1 MTAEG
6 KGAMPAQR
14 TAPGRGGRPQ
24 GRRTFAPS
32 KVQLR
37 YFRESSKGNDVRVF
51 CGQKRKAHGKTES
64 QSGGDAMAL
73 SMSVSGGAVNA
84 RHDLDPDYRARL
96 KNVDRSKTK
105 DNLILAGES
114 IEHAYER
121 LFGEATETYNAR
133 QVSKGR
139 PDRQIESYYA
149 HVRDVYRADRAK
161 VGHSKSRS
169 GRPAPAIEYVVQLG
183 NRETWS
189 RELDEAG
196 AKAVY
201 SDAFDRI
208 RARTAGAID
217 WFAAVVHVDETDG
230 TPHMHIIGIPYGHS
244 PNRGLPVQVSMNKAL
259 KTMGLDRL
267 PDLQDAMMGCL
278 EGAAR
283 EHGVER
289 AVMDDHHKHMD
300 VPQFKRAMREL
311 DELDKRRESSRRE
324 ASDLAR
330 LADVTRGL
338 VKDAQAEER
347 AARAREEDARAG
359 LEGLQREGGAAQG
372 RIGEL
377 EKAVAAERDRID
389 LENQVVG
396 FFEGCRD
403 SRGAFERI
411 DRLKREVEESEREAD
426 GGEVKAAN
434 LEGRADR
441 ASEQVAELRGRVEGL
456 EAERSRL
463 VESIERLGQCVADA
477 ARRVTDKI
485 RALFERDESPAK
497 VGQYAGPALS
507 CLPDEQKAEVEA
519 ARAAS
524 AARVA
529 EARRRLAPALEAYRV
544 DVRAYRREFAAV
556 AKSAAGT
563 DYSEFPRPRV
573 PVPDDELSKYETLAV
588 DAYIAAKAACDRLV
602 DKYAVNLPDGGDLN
616 DGSTGTAAASP
627 AQQTR
632 VQDRSIERSVGF
644 RER

>member
-1 MTAEG
+1 
-6 KGAMPAQR
+6 
-14 TAPGRGGRPQ
+14 
-24 GRRTFAPS
+24 
-32 KVQLR
+32 
-37 YFRESSKGNDVRVF
+37 
-51 CGQKRKAHGKTES
+51 
-64 QSGGDAMAL
+64 MAL

-84 RHDLDPDYRARL
+84 RHDLDPEYRARL

-121 LFGEATETYNAR
+121 LFGEATEVYNAR

-149 HVRDVYRADRAK
+149 HVRDAYRADRAK

-169 GRPAPAIEYVVQLG
+169 GRPAPAVEYVVQLG

-189 RELDEAG
+189 RELDEEE

-201 SDAFDRI
+201 SEAFERI

-217 WFAAVVHVDETDG
+217 WFAAAVHVDETDG
-230 TPHMHIIGIPYGHS
+230 TPHMHVLGIPYGES

-278 EGAAR
+278 AAAAHD
-283 EHGVER
+283 HGIER
-289 AVMDDHHKHMD
+289 AVMDDHHRHMD

-311 DELDKRRESSRRE
+311 DEINGRKEASRQE
-324 ASDLAR
+324 VSDLAK

-338 VKDAQAEER
+338 VRDAQAEER
-347 AARAREEDARAG
+347 ATRALEEEARAG

-377 EKAVAAERDRID
+377 EKEIAAERDRID
-389 LENQVVG
+389 LENQAVE
-396 FFEGCRD
+396 FFEKCRD
-403 SRGAFERI
+403 SRDAFERI
-411 DRLKREVEESEREAD
+411 DRLKKEVEEGEREAER
-426 GGEVKAAN
+426 GEVKAAN
-434 LEGRADR
+434 LENRADR
-441 ASEQVAELRGRVEGL
+441 ASEQVAELRERVEGL
-456 EAERSRL
+456 EAERIGF
-463 VESIERLGQCVADA
+463 VESIERLGDRIADA

-485 RALFERDESPAK
+485 KALFARDESPAK
-497 VGQYAGPALS
+497 VRQYAGSALS

-519 ARAAS
+519 AREAS
-524 AARVA
+524 VARVA
-529 EARRRLAPALEAYRV
+529 QARRRLAPALEAYRV
-544 DVRAYRREFAAV
+544 DVRAYRREFAAM

-573 PVPDDELSKYETLAV
+573 PAPDAELAKYETLAV

-616 DGSTGTAAASP
+616 DCSTVSP
-627 AQQTR
+627 AAQAAQPAR
-632 VQDRSIERSVGF
+632 AQDRSIERSVGF
-644 RER
+644 QER

>member
-1 MTAEG
+1 
-6 KGAMPAQR
+6 
-14 TAPGRGGRPQ
+14 
-24 GRRTFAPS
+24 
-32 KVQLR
+32 
-37 YFRESSKGNDVRVF
+37 
-51 CGQKRKAHGKTES
+51 
-64 QSGGDAMAL
+64 MAL

-84 RHDLDPDYRARL
+84 RHDLDPEYRARL
-96 KNVDRSKTK
+96 QNVDRTKTK
-105 DNLILAGES
+105 DNLILASES

-121 LFGEATETYNAR
+121 LFGEATEVYNAR

-149 HVRDVYRADRAK
+149 HVRDAYRADRAK

-169 GRPAPAIEYVVQLG
+169 GRPAPAVEYVVQLG

-189 RELDEAG
+189 RELDEDE

-201 SDAFDRI
+201 SEAFDRI
-208 RARTAGAID
+208 KVRTAGAID
-217 WFAAVVHVDETDG
+217 WFAAAVHVDETDG
-230 TPHMHIIGIPYGHS
+230 TPHMHIIGIPYGES

-278 EGAAR
+278 AAVAR
-283 EHGVER
+283 DHGVER
-289 AVMDDHHKHMD
+289 VVMDDHHRHMD

-311 DELDKRRESSRRE
+311 DELDKMRESSRRE

-377 EKAVAAERDRID
+377 EGAIAAERARIL
-389 LENQVVG
+389 LESQTIG
-396 FFEGCRD
+396 FLEGCRNGD
-403 SRGAFERI
+403 EAFEQAES
-411 DRLKREVEESEREAD
+411 LKREVEEGEREA
-426 GGEVKAAN
+426 ERSELKAAN
-434 LEGRADR
+434 LERRAER
-441 ASEQVAELRGRVEGL
+441 AAEQVAELRDRVEGL
-456 EAERSRL
+456 EAERSGL
-463 VESIERLGQCVADA
+463 VMSIERLGDRIADA

-485 RALFERDESPAK
+485 KALFARDESPAK
-497 VGQYAGPALS
+497 VRQYAGPALS

-519 ARAAS
+519 AREAS

-529 EARRRLAPALEAYRV
+529 DARRRLAPALEAYRT
-544 DVRAYRREFAAV
+544 DVRAYRREFATM

-573 PVPDDELSKYETLAV
+573 PVPDAELAKYETLAV

-602 DKYAVNLPDGGDLN
+602 DKYAVNLPDGGNLN
-616 DGSTGTAAASP
+616 DGSTGAATASP
-627 AQQTR
+627 AQQAHA
-632 VQDRSIERSVGF
+632 QDRSIERSVGF

>member
-1 MTAEG
+1 MTRPRSAPNRGAE
-6 KGAMPAQR
+6 AA
-14 TAPGRGGRPQ
+14 
-24 GRRTFAPS
+24 RRAAELLAPS

-37 YFRESSKGNDVRVF
+37 YFRESSKGTNVRVF

-64 QSGGDAMAL
+64 QSEGNAMAL

-96 KNVDRSKTK
+96 RNVDRSKTK

-139 PDRQIESYYA
+139 PDRQIENYYA
-149 HVRDVYRADRAK
+149 RVRDAYQADRAK

-189 RELDEAG
+189 RELDESE

-201 SDAFDRI
+201 SEAFDRI

-217 WFAAVVHVDETDG
+217 WFAAAVHVDETDG
-230 TPHMHIIGIPYGHS
+230 TPHMHILGIPYGES
-244 PNRGLPVQVSMNKAL
+244 QNRGLPLQVSMNKAL

-267 PDLQDAMMGCL
+267 PDLQNTLMGCL

-283 EHGVER
+283 DHGVER

-338 VKDAQAEER
+338 VKDAQTEER
-347 AARAREEDARAG
+347 AARAG
-359 LEGLQREGGAAQG
+359 LEGLQREGIAAQG

-377 EKAVAAERDRID
+377 EGAIAAERARVL
-389 LENQVVG
+389 LESQTIG
-396 FFEGCRD
+396 FLEGCRNGD
-403 SRGAFERI
+403 EAFEQAES
-411 DRLKREVEESEREAD
+411 LKREVEEGEREA
-426 GGEVKAAN
+426 ERSELKAAN
-434 LEGRADR
+434 LERRAER
-441 ASEQVAELRGRVEGL
+441 AAEQVAELRDRVEGL
-456 EAERSRL
+456 EAEKIGL
-463 VESIERLGQCVADA
+463 VESIERLGDRIADA
-477 ARRVTDKI
+477 ARRVTDKVK
-485 RALFERDESPAK
+485 ALFARDETPSK
-497 VGQYAGPALS
+497 VRQYAGSALS

-519 ARAAS
+519 AREAS

-529 EARRRLAPALEAYRV
+529 DARRRLAPALEAYRV

-573 PVPDDELSKYETLAV
+573 PVPDDELAKYEPLAA
-588 DAYIAAKAACDRLV
+588 DAYIAAKTACDRLV
-602 DKYAVNLPDGGDLN
+602 DRYAVNLPDGGDLN

-627 AQQTR
+627 AQR
-632 VQDRSIERSVGF
+632 AHVQDRSIERSVGV

>member
-1 MTAEG
+1 
-6 KGAMPAQR
+6 
-14 TAPGRGGRPQ
+14 
-24 GRRTFAPS
+24 
-32 KVQLR
+32 
-37 YFRESSKGNDVRVF
+37 
-51 CGQKRKAHGKTES
+51 
-64 QSGGDAMAL
+64 MAL

-84 RHDLDPDYRARL
+84 RHDLDPEYRARL
-96 KNVDRSKTK
+96 QNVDRTKTK
-105 DNLILAGES
+105 DNLILASES

-139 PDRQIESYYA
+139 PDRQIEDYYA
-149 HVRDVYRADRAK
+149 HVRDAYRADRAK

-169 GRPAPAIEYVVQLG
+169 GRPAPAVEYVVQLG

-189 RELDEAG
+189 SELDEAG

-201 SDAFDRI
+201 SEAFDRI
-208 RARTAGAID
+208 KARTAGAID
-217 WFAAVVHVDETDG
+217 WFAAAVHVDETDG
-230 TPHMHIIGIPYGHS
+230 TPHMHIIGIPYGES

-278 EGAAR
+278 EDAAR
-283 EHGVER
+283 DRGVER
-289 AVMDDHHKHMD
+289 AVMDDHHRHMD
-300 VPQFKRAMREL
+300 VPQFKRVMREL
-311 DELDKRRESSRRE
+311 DELDDKKEASRRE

-330 LADVTRGL
+330 LADVTREL
-338 VKDAQAEER
+338 ARDAQAEER
-347 AARAREEDARAG
+347 AARAG

-377 EKAVAAERDRID
+377 ERAVAAERDRID
-389 LENQVVG
+389 LENQVVE
-396 FFEGCRD
+396 FFESCRD
-403 SRGAFERI
+403 SRDAFERI
-411 DRLKREVEESEREAD
+411 DRLKKEVEEGEREA
-426 GGEVKAAN
+426 ERSELKAAN
-434 LEGRADR
+434 LESRADR
-441 ASEQVAELRGRVEGL
+441 ATEQVHELRDRVEGL
-456 EAERSRL
+456 EEERGGL
-463 VESIERLGQCVADA
+463 VESIERLGDRIADA

-485 RALFERDESPAK
+485 KALFARDESPAK
-497 VGQYAGPALS
+497 VRQYAGPALS

-519 ARAAS
+519 AREAS

-573 PVPDDELSKYETLAV
+573 PVPDDGLAKYEPLAV
-588 DAYIAAKAACDRLV
+588 DSYIAAKTACDRLV

-616 DGSTGTAAASP
+616 DGSTASP
-627 AQQTR
+627 ATQTAQPAR
-632 VQDRSIERSVGF
+632 TQDRSIERFGGT

>member
-1 MTAEG
+1 
-6 KGAMPAQR
+6 
-14 TAPGRGGRPQ
+14 
-24 GRRTFAPS
+24 
-32 KVQLR
+32 
-37 YFRESSKGNDVRVF
+37 
-51 CGQKRKAHGKTES
+51 
-64 QSGGDAMAL
+64 MAL

-84 RHDLDPDYRARL
+84 RHDLDPEYRARL

-105 DNLILAGES
+105 DNLILANES
-114 IEHAYER
+114 IECAYER

-149 HVRDVYRADRAK
+149 HVRDAYRADRAK

-169 GRPAPAIEYVVQLG
+169 GRPAPAVEYVVQLG

-201 SDAFDRI
+201 SEAFELI
-208 RARTAGAID
+208 KARTAGAID
-217 WFAAVVHVDETDG
+217 WFAAAVHVDETDG
-230 TPHMHIIGIPYGHS
+230 TPHMHIIGIPYGQS
-244 PNRGLPVQVSMNKAL
+244 PKRGLPVQVSMNKAL

-278 EGAAR
+278 EDAAR
-283 EHGVER
+283 DHGVER
-289 AVMDDHHKHMD
+289 AVMDDHHRHMD
-300 VPQFKRAMREL
+300 VPQFKRAMHEL
-311 DELDKRRESSRRE
+311 DEINGRKEASRQE
-324 ASDLAR
+324 VSDLAK

-338 VKDAQAEER
+338 VRDAQAEER
-347 AARAREEDARAG
+347 ATRALEEEARAG

-377 EKAVAAERDRID
+377 EKEIAAERDRID
-389 LENQVVG
+389 LENQAVE
-396 FFEGCRD
+396 FFEKCRD
-403 SRGAFERI
+403 SRDAFERI
-411 DRLKREVEESEREAD
+411 DRLKKEVEEGEREAER
-426 GGEVKAAN
+426 GEVKATN
-434 LEGRADR
+434 LESRADKV
-441 ASEQVAELRGRVEGL
+441 AEQLAELRERVEGL
-456 EAERSRL
+456 EAERGGL
-463 VESIERLGQCVADA
+463 VISIERLEKRIADA

-485 RALFERDESPAK
+485 KALFARDETPAK
-497 VGQYAGPALS
+497 VKQYAGSALS
-507 CLPDEQKAEVEA
+507 YLPVERQAEVEA
-519 ARAAS
+519 AREAS

-529 EARRRLAPALEAYRV
+529 EARRRLAPALEVYRA
-544 DVRAYRREFAAV
+544 DVLACRREFAAV

-573 PVPDDELSKYETLAV
+573 PIPDDELAKYEPLAV

-616 DGSTGTAAASP
+616 DGSTASP
-627 AQQTR
+627 ATQTAQPAR
-632 VQDRSIERSVGF
+632 TQDRSIERFGGV

>member
-1 MTAEG
+1 
-6 KGAMPAQR
+6 
-14 TAPGRGGRPQ
+14 
-24 GRRTFAPS
+24 
-32 KVQLR
+32 
-37 YFRESSKGNDVRVF
+37 
-51 CGQKRKAHGKTES
+51 
-64 QSGGDAMAL
+64 MAL

-105 DNLILAGES
+105 DNLILANES
-114 IEHAYER
+114 IERAYER
-121 LFGEATETYNAR
+121 LFGEATATYNAR

-139 PDRQIESYYA
+139 PDRQIEDYYA
-149 HVRDVYRADRAK
+149 HVRDAYRADRAK

-169 GRPAPAIEYVVQLG
+169 GRPAPAVEYVVQLG

-201 SDAFDRI
+201 SEAFELI
-208 RARTAGAID
+208 KAKTAGAID
-217 WFAAVVHVDETDG
+217 WFAAAVHVDETDG
-230 TPHMHIIGIPYGHS
+230 TPHMHILGIPYGES

-278 EGAAR
+278 EDAAR

-289 AVMDDHHKHMD
+289 AVMDDHHRHMD

-311 DELDKRRESSRRE
+311 DEINGRKE
-324 ASDLAR
+324 ASRQEVADLAR
-330 LADVTRGL
+330 LTQVARQLAD
-338 VKDAQAEER
+338 DAQAEER
-347 AARAREEDARAG
+347 AARAG
-359 LEGLQREGGAAQG
+359 LEGLQRAGGAAQD

-377 EKAVAAERDRID
+377 EGAIAAERTRVL
-389 LENQVVG
+389 LESQTIR
-396 FFEGCRD
+396 FLEGCRNGD
-403 SRGAFERI
+403 EALEQAES
-411 DRLKREVEESEREAD
+411 LKREVEEIEREAD
-426 GGEVKAAN
+426 GGEAKAAN
-434 LEGRADR
+434 LENRADR

-456 EAERSRL
+456 EAKRGGL
-463 VESIERLGQCVADA
+463 VESIERLGDRIADA

-485 RALFERDESPAK
+485 KALFARDESPAK
-497 VGQYAGPALS
+497 VRQYAGSALS
-507 CLPDEQKAEVEA
+507 CLPVEQQTEVEA
-519 ARAAS
+519 AQAAS

-529 EARRRLAPALEAYRV
+529 EARRRLAPALEVYRL

-573 PVPDDELSKYETLAV
+573 PVPDDELAKYEPLAV
-588 DAYIAAKAACDRLV
+588 DSYIAAKTACDRLV
-602 DKYAVNLPDGGDLN
+602 DRYAVNLPDGGDLN
-616 DGSTGTAAASP
+616 DGSTASP
-627 AQQTR
+627 ATQTAQPAR
-632 VQDRSIERSVGF
+632 TQDRSIERFGGT

>member
-1 MTAEG
+1 
-6 KGAMPAQR
+6 
-14 TAPGRGGRPQ
+14 
-24 GRRTFAPS
+24 
-32 KVQLR
+32 
-37 YFRESSKGNDVRVF
+37 
-51 CGQKRKAHGKTES
+51 
-64 QSGGDAMAL
+64 MAL

-84 RHDLDPDYRARL
+84 RHDLDPEYRARL

-105 DNLILAGES
+105 DNLILASES

-121 LFGEATETYNAR
+121 LFGEATATYNAR

-149 HVRDVYRADRAK
+149 HVRDAYRADRAK

-189 RELDEAG
+189 RELDESE

-201 SDAFDRI
+201 SEAFDRI
-208 RARTAGAID
+208 KARTAGAID
-217 WFAAVVHVDETDG
+217 WFAAAVHVDETDG
-230 TPHMHIIGIPYGHS
+230 TPHMHIIGIPYGQS

-259 KTMGLDRL
+259 KAMGLDRL
-267 PDLQDAMMGCL
+267 PDLQNALMGCL

-283 EHGVER
+283 DHGVER

-311 DELDKRRESSRRE
+311 DELDKMRESSRRE

-347 AARAREEDARAG
+347 AARAG
-359 LEGLQREGGAAQG
+359 LEGLQREGIAAQG

-377 EKAVAAERDRID
+377 EGAIAAERTRIL
-389 LENQVVG
+389 LEGQTIR
-396 FFEGCRD
+396 FLEGCRNGD
-403 SRGAFERI
+403 EALEQAESLR
-411 DRLKREVEESEREAD
+411 REVEESEREAD
-426 GGEVKAAN
+426 GGEVKASN
-434 LEGRADR
+434 LESRADR
-441 ASEQVAELRGRVEGL
+441 ASEQVAELRDRVEGL
-456 EAERSRL
+456 EAERSGL
-463 VESIERLGQCVADA
+463 VMSIERLGDRIADA

-485 RALFERDESPAK
+485 KALFARDETPSK
-497 VGQYAGPALS
+497 VRQYAGSALS

-519 ARAAS
+519 AREAS

-529 EARRRLAPALEAYRV
+529 DARRRLAPALEAYRV
-544 DVRAYRREFAAV
+544 DVRAYRREFAGV

-563 DYSEFPRPRV
+563 DYGEFPRPRV
-573 PVPDDELSKYETLAV
+573 PVPDDELAKYEPLAV
-588 DAYIAAKAACDRLV
+588 DAYIAAKTACDRLV

-627 AQQTR
+627 AQQAH
-632 VQDRSIERSVGF
+632 VQDRSIERSVGV

>member
-1 MTAEG
+1 
-6 KGAMPAQR
+6 
-14 TAPGRGGRPQ
+14 
-24 GRRTFAPS
+24 
-32 KVQLR
+32 
-37 YFRESSKGNDVRVF
+37 
-51 CGQKRKAHGKTES
+51 
-64 QSGGDAMAL
+64 MAL

-84 RHDLDPDYRARL
+84 RHDLDPEYRARL
-96 KNVDRSKTK
+96 KNVDRTKTK
-105 DNLILAGES
+105 DNLILASES

-139 PDRQIESYYA
+139 PDRQIEDYYA
-149 HVRDVYRADRAK
+149 HVRDAYRADRAK

-169 GRPAPAIEYVVQLG
+169 GRPAPAVEYVVQLG

-189 RELDEAG
+189 SELDEAG

-201 SDAFDRI
+201 SEAFDRI
-208 RARTAGAID
+208 KARTAGAID
-217 WFAAVVHVDETDG
+217 WFAAAVHVDETDG
-230 TPHMHIIGIPYGHS
+230 TPHMHIIGIPYGES

-278 EGAAR
+278 EDAAR
-283 EHGVER
+283 DRGVER
-289 AVMDDHHKHMD
+289 AVMDDHHRHMD
-300 VPQFKRAMREL
+300 VPQFKRVMREL
-311 DELDKRRESSRRE
+311 DELDDKKEASRRE

-330 LADVTRGL
+330 LADVTREL
-338 VKDAQAEER
+338 ARDAQAEER
-347 AARAREEDARAG
+347 AARAG
-359 LEGLQREGGAAQG
+359 LEGLQREGGAAQS

-377 EKAVAAERDRID
+377 ERAVAAERDRID
-389 LENQVVG
+389 LENQVVE

-403 SRGAFERI
+403 SRDAFERI
-411 DRLKREVEESEREAD
+411 DRLKKEVEESEREAD
-426 GGEVKAAN
+426 RGEVKAAN
-434 LEGRADR
+434 LERRADR
-441 ASEQVAELRGRVEGL
+441 ATEQVHELRDRVEGL
-456 EAERSRL
+456 EEERGGL
-463 VESIERLGQCVADA
+463 VESIERLGDRIADA

-485 RALFERDESPAK
+485 KALFARDENPAK
-497 VGQYAGPALS
+497 VRQYAGPALS
-507 CLPDEQKAEVEA
+507 CLPVERQAEVEA

-544 DVRAYRREFAAV
+544 DVQAYRREFAAV

-563 DYSEFPRPRV
+563 DYIEFPRPRV
-573 PVPDDELSKYETLAV
+573 PVPDDELAKYEPQAV
-588 DAYIAAKAACDRLV
+588 DAYIAVKAACDRLV

-616 DGSTGTAAASP
+616 DGSTGAAAASP
-627 AQQTR
+627 AQQAH

>member
-1 MTAEG
+1 
-6 KGAMPAQR
+6 
-14 TAPGRGGRPQ
+14 
-24 GRRTFAPS
+24 
-32 KVQLR
+32 
-37 YFRESSKGNDVRVF
+37 
-51 CGQKRKAHGKTES
+51 
-64 QSGGDAMAL
+64 MAL

-84 RHDLDPDYRARL
+84 RHDLDPEYRARL
-96 KNVDRSKTK
+96 QNVDRTKTK
-105 DNLILAGES
+105 DNLILASES

-139 PDRQIESYYA
+139 PYRQIEDYYA
-149 HVRDVYRADRAK
+149 HVRDAYRADRAK

-169 GRPAPAIEYVVQLG
+169 GRPAPAVEYVVQLG

-189 RELDEAG
+189 SELDEAG

-201 SDAFDRI
+201 SEAFDRI
-208 RARTAGAID
+208 KARTAGAID
-217 WFAAVVHVDETDG
+217 WFAAAVHVDETDG
-230 TPHMHIIGIPYGHS
+230 TPHMHIIGIPYGES

-259 KTMGLDRL
+259 KPMGLDRL
-267 PDLQDAMMGCL
+267 PDLQDTMMGCL
-278 EGAAR
+278 EDAAR
-283 EHGVER
+283 DRGVER
-289 AVMDDHHKHMD
+289 AVMDDRHRHMD
-300 VPQFKRAMREL
+300 VPQFKRVMREL
-311 DELDKRRESSRRE
+311 DELDDKKEASRRE

-330 LADVTRGL
+330 LADVTREL
-338 VKDAQAEER
+338 ARDAQAEER
-347 AARAREEDARAG
+347 AARAG

-377 EKAVAAERDRID
+377 ERAVAAERDRID
-389 LENQVVG
+389 LENQVVE

-403 SRGAFERI
+403 SRDAFERI
-411 DRLKREVEESEREAD
+411 DRLKKEVEEGEREA
-426 GGEVKAAN
+426 GRSELKASN
-434 LEGRADR
+434 LERRAER
-441 ASEQVAELRGRVEGL
+441 ASEQVTELRGRVEGL
-456 EAERSRL
+456 EAKRGGL
-463 VESIERLGQCVADA
+463 VESIERLGDRIADA

-485 RALFERDESPAK
+485 KALFARDESPAK

-529 EARRRLAPALEAYRV
+529 EARRRLAPALEVYRV

-573 PVPDDELSKYETLAV
+573 PVPDAELAKYETLAV

-616 DGSTGTAAASP
+616 DGSTGAATASP
-627 AQQTR
+627 AQQAH

>member
-1 MTAEG
+1 
-6 KGAMPAQR
+6 
-14 TAPGRGGRPQ
+14 
-24 GRRTFAPS
+24 
-32 KVQLR
+32 
-37 YFRESSKGNDVRVF
+37 
-51 CGQKRKAHGKTES
+51 
-64 QSGGDAMAL
+64 MAL

-84 RHDLDPDYRARL
+84 RHDLDPEYRARL
-96 KNVDRSKTK
+96 QNVDRTKTK
-105 DNLILAGES
+105 DNLILASES

-139 PDRQIESYYA
+139 PDRQIEDYYA
-149 HVRDVYRADRAK
+149 HVRDAYRADRAK

-169 GRPAPAIEYVVQLG
+169 GRPAPAVEYVVQLG

-189 RELDEAG
+189 SELDEAG

-201 SDAFDRI
+201 SEAFDRI
-208 RARTAGAID
+208 KARTAGAID
-217 WFAAVVHVDETDG
+217 WFAAAVHVDETDG
-230 TPHMHIIGIPYGHS
+230 TPHMHIIGIPYGES

-278 EGAAR
+278 EDAAR
-283 EHGVER
+283 DRGVER
-289 AVMDDHHKHMD
+289 AVMDDHHRHMD
-300 VPQFKRAMREL
+300 VPQFKRVMREL
-311 DELDKRRESSRRE
+311 DELDDKKEASRRE

-330 LADVTRGL
+330 LADVTREL
-338 VKDAQAEER
+338 ARDAQAEER
-347 AARAREEDARAG
+347 AARAG

-377 EKAVAAERDRID
+377 ERAVAAERDRID
-389 LENQVVG
+389 LENQTVE
-396 FFEGCRD
+396 FFKGCRD
-403 SRGAFERI
+403 SRDAFERI
-411 DRLKREVEESEREAD
+411 ERLKKEVEEGEREA
-426 GGEVKAAN
+426 ERSELKASN
-434 LEGRADR
+434 LERRAER
-441 ASEQVAELRGRVEGL
+441 ASEQVTELRGRVEGL
-456 EAERSRL
+456 EAKRGGL
-463 VESIERLGQCVADA
+463 VESIERLGDRIADA

-485 RALFERDESPAK
+485 KALFARDESPAK

-524 AARVA
+524 AARVV
-529 EARRRLAPALEAYRV
+529 EARRRLAPALEVYRV

-573 PVPDDELSKYETLAV
+573 PVPDAELAKYETLAV

-616 DGSTGTAAASP
+616 DGSTGAATASP
-627 AQQTR
+627 AQQAH

>member
-1 MTAEG
+1 
-6 KGAMPAQR
+6 
-14 TAPGRGGRPQ
+14 
-24 GRRTFAPS
+24 
-32 KVQLR
+32 
-37 YFRESSKGNDVRVF
+37 
-51 CGQKRKAHGKTES
+51 
-64 QSGGDAMAL
+64 MAL

-139 PDRQIESYYA
+139 PDRQIEDYYA
-149 HVRDVYRADRAK
+149 HVRDAYRADRAK

-189 RELDEAG
+189 HELDEAG

-201 SDAFDRI
+201 SEAFDRI
-208 RARTAGAID
+208 QARTAGAID
-217 WFAAVVHVDETDG
+217 WFAAAVHVDETDG
-230 TPHMHIIGIPYGHS
+230 TPHMHILGIPYGES

-283 EHGVER
+283 EHGIER
-289 AVMDDHHKHMD
+289 AVMDDHHRHMD

-389 LENQVVG
+389 LENSVVE

-403 SRGAFERI
+403 SRDAFERI
-411 DRLKREVEESEREAD
+411 DRLKKEVEEGEREAER
-426 GGEVKAAN
+426 GEVKAAN

-456 EAERSRL
+456 EAERGGL
-463 VESIERLGQCVADA
+463 IESIERLGERIADA
-477 ARRVTDKI
+477 AGRVTDKI
-485 RALFERDESPAK
+485 KALFARDEAPAK
-497 VGQYAGPALS
+497 VRQYAGSALS
-507 CLPDEQKAEVEA
+507 CLPAGQRAEVEA
-519 ARAAS
+519 ARTAS

-529 EARRRLAPALEAYRV
+529 EARRRLAPALEAYMV
-544 DVRAYRREFAAV
+544 DVRTYRREFAAV

-573 PVPDDELSKYETLAV
+573 PVPDDELAKYETLAV
-588 DAYIAAKAACDRLV
+588 DVYIAAKAACDRLV
-602 DKYAVNLPDGGDLN
+602 DKYAVNLPDGGELN
-616 DGSTGTAAASP
+616 DGSTVQAAPS
-627 AQQTR
+627 AQQAR
-632 VQDRSIERSVGF
+632 AQDRSIDRSIGSQER
-644 RER
+644 

>member
-1 MTAEG
+1 
-6 KGAMPAQR
+6 
-14 TAPGRGGRPQ
+14 
-24 GRRTFAPS
+24 
-32 KVQLR
+32 
-37 YFRESSKGNDVRVF
+37 
-51 CGQKRKAHGKTES
+51 
-64 QSGGDAMAL
+64 MAL

-84 RHDLDPDYRARL
+84 RHDLDPEYRAHL

-105 DNLILAGES
+105 DNLILANES

-121 LFGEATETYNAR
+121 LFGEATEVYNAR

-139 PDRQIESYYA
+139 PDRQIEDYYA
-149 HVRDVYRADRAK
+149 HVRDAYRADRAK

-169 GRPAPAIEYVVQLG
+169 GRPAPAVEYVVQLG

-201 SDAFDRI
+201 SEAFERI
-208 RARTAGAID
+208 KARTAGAID
-217 WFAAVVHVDETDG
+217 WFAASVHVDETDG
-230 TPHMHIIGIPYGHS
+230 TPHMHILGIPYGES
-244 PNRGLPVQVSMNKAL
+244 RNRGLPVQVSMNKAL

-267 PDLQDAMMGCL
+267 PDLQDALMGCL

-283 EHGVER
+283 DHGVER
-289 AVMDDHHKHMD
+289 AVMDDHHRHMD

-311 DELDKRRESSRRE
+311 DEINGRKEASRQE
-324 ASDLAR
+324 VSDLAK

-338 VKDAQAEER
+338 ARDAQAEER
-347 AARAREEDARAG
+347 AARAG
-359 LEGLQREGGAAQG
+359 LECLQREGGAAQG

-377 EKAVAAERDRID
+377 EREIAAERDRID
-389 LENQVVG
+389 LENQVVE

-403 SRGAFERI
+403 SRDAFERI
-411 DRLKREVEESEREAD
+411 DLLKREVEESEREAD

-434 LEGRADR
+434 LESRADR
-441 ASEQVAELRGRVEGL
+441 ASEQVAELRDRAEGL
-456 EAERSRL
+456 EAERSGL
-463 VESIERLGQCVADA
+463 VESIERLGERIADA

-485 RALFERDESPAK
+485 KALFARDETTAK
-497 VGQYAGPALS
+497 VKQYAGSALS
-507 CLPDEQKAEVEA
+507 YLPVERQAEVEA

-544 DVRAYRREFAAV
+544 DVRACRREFAAV

-573 PVPDDELSKYETLAV
+573 PVPDDELAKYEPLAV
-588 DAYIAAKAACDRLV
+588 DAYIAVKAACDRLV
-602 DKYAVNLPDGGDLN
+602 DKYAVNLPDAGDLN
-616 DGSTGTAAASP
+616 DGSTVSP
-627 AQQTR
+627 ATQAAQPART
-632 VQDRSIERSVGF
+632 QDRSIERFGGV

>member
-1 MTAEG
+1 
-6 KGAMPAQR
+6 
-14 TAPGRGGRPQ
+14 
-24 GRRTFAPS
+24 
-32 KVQLR
+32 
-37 YFRESSKGNDVRVF
+37 
-51 CGQKRKAHGKTES
+51 
-64 QSGGDAMAL
+64 MAL

-84 RHDLDPDYRARL
+84 RHDLDPVYRARL

-121 LFGEATETYNAR
+121 LFGEATETYNAS

-139 PDRQIESYYA
+139 PDRQIEDYYA
-149 HVRDVYRADRAK
+149 HVRDAYRADRAK

-217 WFAAVVHVDETDG
+217 WFAAAVHVDETDG
-230 TPHMHIIGIPYGHS
+230 TPHMHILGIPYGES

-267 PDLQDAMMGCL
+267 PDLQDALMGCL

-283 EHGVER
+283 DHGIER

-347 AARAREEDARAG
+347 AARAG

-377 EKAVAAERDRID
+377 ERAVAAERDRID
-389 LENQVVG
+389 LENQVVE

-403 SRGAFERI
+403 SRDAFERI
-411 DRLKREVEESEREAD
+411 DRLKKEVEESEREAD
-426 GGEVKAAN
+426 RGEVKAAN
-434 LEGRADR
+434 LERRADR
-441 ASEQVAELRGRVEGL
+441 ATEQVHELRDRVEGL
-456 EAERSRL
+456 EEERGGL
-463 VESIERLGQCVADA
+463 VESIERLGHRIADA
-477 ARRVTDKI
+477 AGRVTDKI
-485 RALFERDESPAK
+485 KALFERDENPAK
-497 VGQYAGPALS
+497 VRQYAGSALS
-507 CLPDEQKAEVEA
+507 CLPVEQQAEVEA
-519 ARAAS
+519 AREAS

-563 DYSEFPRPRV
+563 DYGEFPRPMV
-573 PVPDDELSKYETLAV
+573 PVPDDELAKYEPLAA
-588 DAYIAAKAACDRLV
+588 DAYIAAKTACDRLV

-616 DGSTGTAAASP
+616 DGSTGTATASP
-627 AQQTR
+627 TQQAR
-632 VQDRSIERSVGF
+632 AQDRSIERSVGV
-644 RER
+644 RDR

>member
-1 MTAEG
+1 
-6 KGAMPAQR
+6 
-14 TAPGRGGRPQ
+14 
-24 GRRTFAPS
+24 
-32 KVQLR
+32 
-37 YFRESSKGNDVRVF
+37 
-51 CGQKRKAHGKTES
+51 
-64 QSGGDAMAL
+64 MAL

-84 RHDLDPDYRARL
+84 RHDLDPEYRARL
-96 KNVDRSKTK
+96 QNVDRTKTK
-105 DNLILAGES
+105 DNLILASES

-139 PDRQIESYYA
+139 PDRQIEDYYA
-149 HVRDVYRADRAK
+149 HVRDAYRADRAK

-169 GRPAPAIEYVVQLG
+169 GRPAPAVEYVVQLG

-189 RELDEAG
+189 SELDEAG

-201 SDAFDRI
+201 SEAFDRI
-208 RARTAGAID
+208 KARTAGAID
-217 WFAAVVHVDETDG
+217 WFAAAVHVDETDG
-230 TPHMHIIGIPYGHS
+230 TPHMHIIGIPYGES

-267 PDLQDAMMGCL
+267 PDLQDTMMGCL
-278 EGAAR
+278 EDAAR
-283 EHGVER
+283 DRGVER
-289 AVMDDHHKHMD
+289 AVMDDHHRHMD
-300 VPQFKRAMREL
+300 VPQFKRVMREL
-311 DELDKRRESSRRE
+311 DELDDKKEASRRE

-330 LADVTRGL
+330 LADVTREL
-338 VKDAQAEER
+338 ARDAQAEER
-347 AARAREEDARAG
+347 AARAG

-377 EKAVAAERDRID
+377 ERAVAAERDRID
-389 LENQVVG
+389 LENQVVE

-403 SRGAFERI
+403 SRDALERI
-411 DRLKREVEESEREAD
+411 DRLKKEVEEGEREA
-426 GGEVKAAN
+426 ERSELKASN
-434 LEGRADR
+434 LERRAER
-441 ASEQVAELRGRVEGL
+441 ASEQVTELRGRVEGL
-456 EAERSRL
+456 EAKRGGL
-463 VESIERLGQCVADA
+463 VESIERLGDRIADA

-485 RALFERDESPAK
+485 KALFARDESPAK

-529 EARRRLAPALEAYRV
+529 EARRRLAPALEVYRV

-573 PVPDDELSKYETLAV
+573 PVPDAELAKYETLAV

-616 DGSTGTAAASP
+616 DGSTGAATASP
-627 AQQTR
+627 AQQAH

>member
-1 MTAEG
+1 
-6 KGAMPAQR
+6 
-14 TAPGRGGRPQ
+14 
-24 GRRTFAPS
+24 
-32 KVQLR
+32 
-37 YFRESSKGNDVRVF
+37 
-51 CGQKRKAHGKTES
+51 
-64 QSGGDAMAL
+64 MAL

-114 IEHAYER
+114 IDHAYER

-149 HVRDVYRADRAK
+149 HVRDAYRADRAK

-208 RARTAGAID
+208 KARTAGAID
-217 WFAAVVHVDETDG
+217 WFAAAVHVDETDG
-230 TPHMHIIGIPYGHS
+230 TPHMHIIGIPYGES

-278 EGAAR
+278 EDAAR
-283 EHGVER
+283 DRGVER
-289 AVMDDHHKHMD
+289 AVMDDHHRHMD
-300 VPQFKRAMREL
+300 VPQFKRVMREL
-311 DELDKRRESSRRE
+311 DELDDKKEASRRE

-330 LADVTRGL
+330 LADVTREL
-338 VKDAQAEER
+338 ARDAQAEER
-347 AARAREEDARAG
+347 AARAG
-359 LEGLQREGGAAQG
+359 LEGLQRAGGAAHD

-377 EKAVAAERDRID
+377 EGAIAAERARIL
-389 LENQVVG
+389 LEGQTIR
-396 FFEGCRD
+396 FLEGCRNGD
-403 SRGAFERI
+403 EALEQAESIR
-411 DRLKREVEESEREAD
+411 REVEESEREAD

-434 LEGRADR
+434 LESRADR
-441 ASEQVAELRGRVEGL
+441 ASEQVYELRDRVEGL
-456 EAERSRL
+456 EAKRSGL
-463 VESIERLGQCVADA
+463 VRSIERLGDRIADA

-485 RALFERDESPAK
+485 KALFARDESPAK
-497 VGQYAGPALS
+497 VRQYAGSALS

-519 ARAAS
+519 AREAS

-529 EARRRLAPALEAYRV
+529 DAQRRLAPALEAYRV

-573 PVPDDELSKYETLAV
+573 PVPDAELAKYETLAV

-616 DGSTGTAAASP
+616 DGSTGAATASP
-627 AQQTR
+627 AQQAH

>member
-1 MTAEG
+1 
-6 KGAMPAQR
+6 
-14 TAPGRGGRPQ
+14 
-24 GRRTFAPS
+24 
-32 KVQLR
+32 
-37 YFRESSKGNDVRVF
+37 
-51 CGQKRKAHGKTES
+51 
-64 QSGGDAMAL
+64 MAL

-84 RHDLDPDYRARL
+84 RHDLDPEYRARL
-96 KNVDRSKTK
+96 KNVEHSKTK
-105 DNLILAGES
+105 DNLILASES
-114 IEHAYER
+114 VEHAYER
-121 LFGEATETYNAR
+121 LFGEATEVYNAR

-149 HVRDVYRADRAK
+149 HVRDAYRADRAK

-189 RELDEAG
+189 HELDEAG

-201 SDAFDRI
+201 SEAFDRI
-208 RARTAGAID
+208 KARTAGAID
-217 WFAAVVHVDETDG
+217 WFAAAVHVDETDG
-230 TPHMHIIGIPYGHS
+230 TPHMHILGIPYGES
-244 PNRGLPVQVSMNKAL
+244 SNRGLPVQVSMNKAL

-278 EGAAR
+278 EDAAR
-283 EHGVER
+283 DHGVER

-311 DELDKRRESSRRE
+311 DEINGRKE
-324 ASDLAR
+324 ASRQEVADLAR
-330 LADVTRGL
+330 LTQVARQLAD
-338 VKDAQAEER
+338 DAQAEER

-359 LEGLQREGGAAQG
+359 LEGLQRAGGAAQD
-372 RIGEL
+372 RIEEL
-377 EKAVAAERDRID
+377 ERAVAAERDRID
-389 LENQVVG
+389 LENQTIE
-396 FFEGCRD
+396 FFKGCRD
-403 SRGAFERI
+403 SRDAFERI
-411 DRLKREVEESEREAD
+411 ERLKKEVEEGEREA
-426 GGEVKAAN
+426 ERSELKASN
-434 LEGRADR
+434 LERRAER
-441 ASEQVAELRGRVEGL
+441 ASEQVTELRGRVEGL
-456 EAERSRL
+456 EAKRGGL
-463 VESIERLGQCVADA
+463 VESIERLGDRIADA

-485 RALFERDESPAK
+485 KALFARDESPAK

-524 AARVA
+524 AARVV
-529 EARRRLAPALEAYRV
+529 EARRRLAPALEVYRV

-573 PVPDDELSKYETLAV
+573 PVPDAELAKYETLAV

-616 DGSTGTAAASP
+616 DGSTGAATASP
-627 AQQTR
+627 AQQAH

>member
-1 MTAEG
+1 
-6 KGAMPAQR
+6 
-14 TAPGRGGRPQ
+14 
-24 GRRTFAPS
+24 
-32 KVQLR
+32 
-37 YFRESSKGNDVRVF
+37 
-51 CGQKRKAHGKTES
+51 
-64 QSGGDAMAL
+64 MAL

-96 KNVDRSKTK
+96 KNVYRSKTK

-121 LFGEATETYNAR
+121 LFGEATEVYNAR

-149 HVRDVYRADRAK
+149 HVRDAYRADRAK

-208 RARTAGAID
+208 KERTAGAID
-217 WFAAVVHVDETDG
+217 WFAAAVHVDETDG
-230 TPHMHIIGIPYGHS
+230 TPHMHILGIPYGES
-244 PNRGLPVQVSMNKAL
+244 QNRGLPVQVSMNKAL

-267 PDLQDAMMGCL
+267 PDLQDALMGCL
-278 EGAAR
+278 EDAAR

-289 AVMDDHHKHMD
+289 AVMDDHHRHMD
-300 VPQFKRAMREL
+300 VPQFKRVMREL
-311 DELDKRRESSRRE
+311 DELDDKKEASRRE

-338 VKDAQAEER
+338 ARDAQAEER
-347 AARAREEDARAG
+347 AARAG

-377 EKAVAAERDRID
+377 EKAVAAERNRID

-403 SRGAFERI
+403 SRDAFERI

-456 EAERSRL
+456 ETKRGEL
-463 VESIERLGQCVADA
+463 VESIERLGDRIADA

-485 RALFERDESPAK
+485 RALFERDEAPAK
-497 VGQYAGPALS
+497 VRQYAGSALS

-519 ARAAS
+519 AKEAS

-529 EARRRLAPALEAYRV
+529 EARRRLAPALEVYRL

-573 PVPDDELSKYETLAV
+573 PVPDDELAKYEPLAV
-588 DAYIAAKAACDRLV
+588 DSYIAAKAACDRLV
-602 DKYAVNLPDGGDLN
+602 DKYAVNLPDGGELN
-616 DGSTGTAAASP
+616 DGSTVPPATQTAQP
-627 AQQTR
+627 AR
-632 VQDRSIERSVGF
+632 AQDRSIDRSIGSQER
-644 RER
+644 

>member
-1 MTAEG
+1 
-6 KGAMPAQR
+6 
-14 TAPGRGGRPQ
+14 
-24 GRRTFAPS
+24 
-32 KVQLR
+32 
-37 YFRESSKGNDVRVF
+37 
-51 CGQKRKAHGKTES
+51 
-64 QSGGDAMAL
+64 MAL

-84 RHDLDPDYRARL
+84 RHDLDPEYRARL

-105 DNLILAGES
+105 DNLILANES

-149 HVRDVYRADRAK
+149 HVRDAYRADRAK

-169 GRPAPAIEYVVQLG
+169 GRPAPAVEYVVQLG

-189 RELDEAG
+189 RELDEDE

-201 SDAFDRI
+201 SEAFDRI
-208 RARTAGAID
+208 KVRTAGAID
-217 WFAAVVHVDETDG
+217 WFAAAVHVDETDG
-230 TPHMHIIGIPYGHS
+230 TPHMHIIGIPYGQS
-244 PNRGLPVQVSMNKAL
+244 PKRGLPVQVSMNKAL

-267 PDLQDAMMGCL
+267 PDLQDALMGCL

-283 EHGVER
+283 DHGVER

-311 DELDKRRESSRRE
+311 DEINGRKESSRQE
-324 ASDLAR
+324 VADLSRLTKVAR
-330 LADVTRGL
+330 QLAD
-338 VKDAQAEER
+338 DAQAEER

-377 EKAVAAERDRID
+377 EGAIAAERTRIL
-389 LENQVVG
+389 LESQTIR
-396 FFEGCRD
+396 FLEGCRNGD
-403 SRGAFERI
+403 EALEQADG
-411 DRLKREVEESEREAD
+411 LKREIEESEREAD
-426 GGEVKAAN
+426 GGEVKASK
-434 LEGRADR
+434 LESRADR
-441 ASEQVAELRGRVEGL
+441 AAEQVAELRERVEGL
-456 EAERSRL
+456 EAERSGL
-463 VESIERLGQCVADA
+463 VVSIERLGRRITDT
-477 ARRVTDKI
+477 ARKVTDKI
-485 RALFERDESPAK
+485 KALFKRDEAPAK
-497 VGQYAGPALS
+497 VKQYAGSALS
-507 CLPDEQKAEVEA
+507 CLPDEQQAEVEA

-529 EARRRLAPALEAYRV
+529 EARRRLAPALGVYRT
-544 DVRAYRREFAAV
+544 DVQAYRREFAAV

-563 DYSEFPRPRV
+563 DYIEFPRPRV
-573 PVPDDELSKYETLAV
+573 PVPDDELAKYEPQAV
-588 DAYIAAKAACDRLV
+588 DAYIAVKAACDRLV

-616 DGSTGTAAASP
+616 DGSTASP
-627 AQQTR
+627 ATQTAQPAR
-632 VQDRSIERSVGF
+632 TQDRSIERFGGV

>member
-1 MTAEG
+1 
-6 KGAMPAQR
+6 
-14 TAPGRGGRPQ
+14 
-24 GRRTFAPS
+24 
-32 KVQLR
+32 
-37 YFRESSKGNDVRVF
+37 
-51 CGQKRKAHGKTES
+51 
-64 QSGGDAMAL
+64 MAL

-84 RHDLDPDYRARL
+84 RHDLDPEYRSRL
-96 KNVDRSKTK
+96 QNVDRTKTK
-105 DNLILAGES
+105 DNLILASES

-139 PDRQIESYYA
+139 PDRQIEDYYA
-149 HVRDVYRADRAK
+149 HVRDAYRADLAK

-169 GRPAPAIEYVVQLG
+169 GRPAPAVEYVVQLG

-189 RELDEAG
+189 SELDEAG

-201 SDAFDRI
+201 SEAFDRI
-208 RARTAGAID
+208 KARTAGAID
-217 WFAAVVHVDETDG
+217 WFAAAVHVDETDG
-230 TPHMHIIGIPYGHS
+230 TPHMHIIGIPYGES

-278 EGAAR
+278 EDAAR
-283 EHGVER
+283 DRGVER
-289 AVMDDHHKHMD
+289 AVMDDHHRHMD
-300 VPQFKRAMREL
+300 VPQFKRVMREL
-311 DELDKRRESSRRE
+311 DELDDKKEASRRE

-330 LADVTRGL
+330 LADVTREL
-338 VKDAQAEER
+338 ARDAQAEER
-347 AARAREEDARAG
+347 AARAG

-377 EKAVAAERDRID
+377 ERAVAAERDRID
-389 LENQVVG
+389 LENQVVE

-403 SRGAFERI
+403 SRDAFERI
-411 DRLKREVEESEREAD
+411 DRLKKEVEESEREAD
-426 GGEVKAAN
+426 RGEVKAAN
-434 LEGRADR
+434 LERRAER

-456 EAERSRL
+456 EAKRGGL
-463 VESIERLGQCVADA
+463 VRSIERLGDRIADA

-485 RALFERDESPAK
+485 KALFARDESPAK
-497 VGQYAGPALS
+497 VRQYAGPALS

-524 AARVA
+524 AAHVA

-573 PVPDDELSKYETLAV
+573 PVPADELSKYETLAV

-627 AQQTR
+627 AQQAH

>member
-1 MTAEG
+1 
-6 KGAMPAQR
+6 
-14 TAPGRGGRPQ
+14 
-24 GRRTFAPS
+24 
-32 KVQLR
+32 
-37 YFRESSKGNDVRVF
+37 
-51 CGQKRKAHGKTES
+51 
-64 QSGGDAMAL
+64 MAL

-121 LFGEATETYNAR
+121 LFGEATEVYNAR

-149 HVRDVYRADRAK
+149 RVRDAYRADRAK

-169 GRPAPAIEYVVQLG
+169 GRPAPAVEYVVQLG

-208 RARTAGAID
+208 KERTAGAID
-217 WFAAVVHVDETDG
+217 WFAAAVHVDETDG
-230 TPHMHIIGIPYGHS
+230 TPHMHIIGIPYGQS

-283 EHGVER
+283 EHGIER
-289 AVMDDHHKHMD
+289 DVMDDHHKHMD

-359 LEGLQREGGAAQG
+359 LEGLQREGGAAQV

-377 EKAVAAERDRID
+377 EGAIAAERARIL
-389 LENQVVG
+389 LESQTIG
-396 FFEGCRD
+396 FLEGCRNGD
-403 SRGAFERI
+403 EAFEQAES
-411 DRLKREVEESEREAD
+411 LKREVEEGEREAD

-434 LEGRADR
+434 LERRAER
-441 ASEQVAELRGRVEGL
+441 AAEQVAELRDRVEGL
-456 EAERSRL
+456 EAERSGL
-463 VESIERLGQCVADA
+463 VMSIERLEDRIADA

-485 RALFERDESPAK
+485 KALFARDESPAK
-497 VGQYAGPALS
+497 VRQYAGPALS

-519 ARAAS
+519 AREAS

-529 EARRRLAPALEAYRV
+529 DARRRLAPALEAYRV
-544 DVRAYRREFAAV
+544 DVRACRREFAVV

-573 PVPDDELSKYETLAV
+573 PVPDAELAKYETLAV
-588 DAYIAAKAACDRLV
+588 DAYIAAKTACDRLV

-616 DGSTGTAAASP
+616 DGSTGTATASP
-627 AQQTR
+627 AQQAH
-632 VQDRSIERSVGF
+632 VQDRSIERSVGV
-644 RER
+644 RDR

>member
-1 MTAEG
+1 
-6 KGAMPAQR
+6 
-14 TAPGRGGRPQ
+14 
-24 GRRTFAPS
+24 
-32 KVQLR
+32 
-37 YFRESSKGNDVRVF
+37 
-51 CGQKRKAHGKTES
+51 
-64 QSGGDAMAL
+64 MAL

-84 RHDLDPDYRARL
+84 RHDLDPEYRARL
-96 KNVDRSKTK
+96 KNVQHSKTK
-105 DNLILAGES
+105 DNLILASES

-149 HVRDVYRADRAK
+149 HVRDAYRADRAK

-208 RARTAGAID
+208 KERTAGAID
-217 WFAAVVHVDETDG
+217 WFAAAVHVDETDG
-230 TPHMHIIGIPYGHS
+230 TPHMHIIGIPYGQS

-278 EGAAR
+278 ESAAR

-338 VKDAQAEER
+338 VKDAQTEER
-347 AARAREEDARAG
+347 AARAREEDARVG
-359 LEGLQREGGAAQG
+359 LECLQRAGGAAHD

-377 EKAVAAERDRID
+377 EGAIAAERARVL
-389 LENQVVG
+389 LESQTIG
-396 FFEGCRD
+396 FLEGCRNGD
-403 SRGAFERI
+403 EAFEQAES
-411 DRLKREVEESEREAD
+411 LKREVEKGEREA
-426 GGEVKAAN
+426 ERSELKAAN
-434 LEGRADR
+434 LERRAER
-441 ASEQVAELRGRVEGL
+441 AAEQVAELRDRVEGL
-456 EAERSRL
+456 EAEKIGL
-463 VESIERLGQCVADA
+463 VESIERLGDRIADA

-485 RALFERDESPAK
+485 KALFARDETPSK
-497 VGQYAGPALS
+497 VGQYAGSAMS

-519 ARAAS
+519 AREAS
-524 AARVA
+524 SARVA
-529 EARRRLAPALEAYRV
+529 DARRRLAPALEAYRV

-563 DYSEFPRPRV
+563 DYGEFPRPRV
-573 PVPDDELSKYETLAV
+573 PIPDDELAKYEPLAA

-616 DGSTGTAAASP
+616 DGSTGAATASP
-627 AQQTR
+627 AQQAH

>member
-1 MTAEG
+1 
-6 KGAMPAQR
+6 
-14 TAPGRGGRPQ
+14 
-24 GRRTFAPS
+24 
-32 KVQLR
+32 
-37 YFRESSKGNDVRVF
+37 
-51 CGQKRKAHGKTES
+51 
-64 QSGGDAMAL
+64 MAL

-84 RHDLDPDYRARL
+84 RHDLDPEYRARL

-105 DNLILAGES
+105 DNLILASES

-139 PDRQIESYYA
+139 PDRQIEDYYA
-149 HVRDVYRADRAK
+149 HVRDAYRADRAK

-189 RELDEAG
+189 HELDEAE

-201 SDAFDRI
+201 SEAFDRI
-208 RARTAGAID
+208 KARTAGAID
-217 WFAAVVHVDETDG
+217 WFAAAVHVDETDG
-230 TPHMHIIGIPYGHS
+230 TPHMHILGIPYGES

-283 EHGVER
+283 DHGVER
-289 AVMDDHHKHMD
+289 AVMDDHHRHMD
-300 VPQFKRAMREL
+300 VPQFKRVMREL
-311 DELDKRRESSRRE
+311 DELDDKKEASRRE

-330 LADVTRGL
+330 LADVTREL
-338 VKDAQAEER
+338 ARDAQAEER
-347 AARAREEDARAG
+347 ATRAG

-377 EKAVAAERDRID
+377 ERAVAAERDRID
-389 LENQVVG
+389 LENSVVE

-403 SRGAFERI
+403 SRDAFERI
-411 DRLKREVEESEREAD
+411 DRLKKEVEESEREAD

-485 RALFERDESPAK
+485 RALFERDEAPAK
-497 VGQYAGPALS
+497 VRQYAGSALS

-519 ARAAS
+519 AREAS

-529 EARRRLAPALEAYRV
+529 DARRRLAPALEAYRV

-573 PVPDDELSKYETLAV
+573 PVPDDELAKYETLAV
-588 DAYIAAKAACDRLV
+588 DVYIAAKAACDRLV
-602 DKYAVNLPDGGDLN
+602 DKYASNLPDGGELN
-616 DGSTGTAAASP
+616 DGSTVQAAPS
-627 AQQTR
+627 AQQVR
-632 VQDRSIERSVGF
+632 AQDRSIDRSSGSQER
-644 RER
+644 

>member
-1 MTAEG
+1 
-6 KGAMPAQR
+6 
-14 TAPGRGGRPQ
+14 
-24 GRRTFAPS
+24 
-32 KVQLR
+32 
-37 YFRESSKGNDVRVF
+37 
-51 CGQKRKAHGKTES
+51 
-64 QSGGDAMAL
+64 MAL

-84 RHDLDPDYRARL
+84 RHDLDPEYRARL
-96 KNVDRSKTK
+96 QNVDRTKTK
-105 DNLILAGES
+105 DNLILASES
-114 IEHAYER
+114 IDHAYER

-139 PDRQIESYYA
+139 PDRQIEDYYA
-149 HVRDVYRADRAK
+149 HVRDAYRADRAK

-169 GRPAPAIEYVVQLG
+169 GRPAPAVEYVVQLG

-189 RELDEAG
+189 SELDEAG

-201 SDAFDRI
+201 SEAFDRI
-208 RARTAGAID
+208 KARTAGAID
-217 WFAAVVHVDETDG
+217 WFAAAVHVDETDG
-230 TPHMHIIGIPYGHS
+230 TPHMHIIGIPYGES
-244 PNRGLPVQVSMNKAL
+244 PNSGLPVQVSMNKAL

-278 EGAAR
+278 EDAAR
-283 EHGVER
+283 DRGVER
-289 AVMDDHHKHMD
+289 AVMDDHHRHMD
-300 VPQFKRAMREL
+300 VPQFKRVMREL
-311 DELDKRRESSRRE
+311 DELDDKKEASRRE

-330 LADVTRGL
+330 LADVTREL
-338 VKDAQAEER
+338 ARDAQAEER
-347 AARAREEDARAG
+347 AARAG

-377 EKAVAAERDRID
+377 ERAVAAERDRID
-389 LENQVVG
+389 LENQVVE

-403 SRGAFERI
+403 SRDAFERI
-411 DRLKREVEESEREAD
+411 DRLKKEVEESEREAD
-426 GGEVKAAN
+426 RGEVKAAN
-434 LEGRADR
+434 LERRADR
-441 ASEQVAELRGRVEGL
+441 ATEQVHELRDRVEGL
-456 EAERSRL
+456 EEERGGL
-463 VESIERLGQCVADA
+463 VESIERLGDRIADA

-485 RALFERDESPAK
+485 KTLFARDESPAK
-497 VGQYAGPALS
+497 VRQYAGPALS

-519 ARAAS
+519 AREAS

-529 EARRRLAPALEAYRV
+529 DARRRLAPALEAYRT
-544 DVRAYRREFAAV
+544 DVRAYRREFATM

-573 PVPDDELSKYETLAV
+573 PVPDAELAKYEPLAV

-616 DGSTGTAAASP
+616 DGSTGAATASP
-627 AQQTR
+627 AQQAH

>member
-1 MTAEG
+1 
-6 KGAMPAQR
+6 
-14 TAPGRGGRPQ
+14 
-24 GRRTFAPS
+24 
-32 KVQLR
+32 
-37 YFRESSKGNDVRVF
+37 
-51 CGQKRKAHGKTES
+51 
-64 QSGGDAMAL
+64 MAL

-84 RHDLDPDYRARL
+84 RHDLDPEYRARL
-96 KNVDRSKTK
+96 KNVQHSKTK
-105 DNLILAGES
+105 DNLILASES

-121 LFGEATETYNAR
+121 LFGEATEVYNAR

-139 PDRQIESYYA
+139 PDRQIEDYYA
-149 HVRDVYRADRAK
+149 HVRDAYRADRAK

-189 RELDEAG
+189 RELDESE

-201 SDAFDRI
+201 SEAFDRI
-208 RARTAGAID
+208 KARTAGAID
-217 WFAAVVHVDETDG
+217 WFAAAVHVDETDG
-230 TPHMHIIGIPYGHS
+230 TPHMHIIGIPYGQS
-244 PNRGLPVQVSMNKAL
+244 SKRGLPVQVSMNKAL

-278 EGAAR
+278 AGAAR

-311 DELDKRRESSRRE
+311 DELDKMRESSRRE

-338 VKDAQAEER
+338 VKDAQADER

-377 EKAVAAERDRID
+377 EGAIAAERARVL
-389 LENQVVG
+389 LESQTIG
-396 FFEGCRD
+396 FLEGCRNGD
-403 SRGAFERI
+403 EAFEQAES
-411 DRLKREVEESEREAD
+411 LKREVEEGEREA
-426 GGEVKAAN
+426 ERSELKAAN
-434 LEGRADR
+434 LERRAER
-441 ASEQVAELRGRVEGL
+441 AAEQVAELRDRVEGL
-456 EAERSRL
+456 EAERSGL
-463 VESIERLGQCVADA
+463 VMSIERLGDRIADA

-485 RALFERDESPAK
+485 KALFARDEAPAK

-573 PVPDDELSKYETLAV
+573 PVPDAELAKYETMAV

-616 DGSTGTAAASP
+616 DGSTGAATASP
-627 AQQTR
+627 AQR
-632 VQDRSIERSVGF
+632 AHVQDRSIERSVGF

>member
-1 MTAEG
+1 
-6 KGAMPAQR
+6 
-14 TAPGRGGRPQ
+14 
-24 GRRTFAPS
+24 
-32 KVQLR
+32 
-37 YFRESSKGNDVRVF
+37 
-51 CGQKRKAHGKTES
+51 
-64 QSGGDAMAL
+64 MAL

-84 RHDLDPDYRARL
+84 RHDLDPEYRARL
-96 KNVDRSKTK
+96 KNVERSKTK
-105 DNLILAGES
+105 DNLILANES

-121 LFGEATETYNAR
+121 LFGEATEVYNAR

-149 HVRDVYRADRAK
+149 HVRDAYRADRAK

-169 GRPAPAIEYVVQLG
+169 GRPAPAVEYVVQLG

-189 RELDEAG
+189 RELDEDE

-201 SDAFDRI
+201 SETFERI
-208 RARTAGAID
+208 KARTAGAID
-217 WFAAVVHVDETDG
+217 WFAAAVHVDETDG
-230 TPHMHIIGIPYGHS
+230 TPHMHIIGIPYGQS

-267 PDLQDAMMGCL
+267 PDLQDALMGCL

-283 EHGVER
+283 DHGVER
-289 AVMDDHHKHMD
+289 AVMDDHHRHMD

-311 DELDKRRESSRRE
+311 DELDKMRESSRRE

-377 EKAVAAERDRID
+377 EGAIAAERARIL
-389 LENQVVG
+389 LESQTIG
-396 FFEGCRD
+396 FLEGCRNGD
-403 SRGAFERI
+403 EAFEQAES
-411 DRLKREVEESEREAD
+411 LKREVEEGEREA
-426 GGEVKAAN
+426 ERSELKAAN
-434 LEGRADR
+434 LERRAGRA
-441 ASEQVAELRGRVEGL
+441 AEQVAELRDRVEGL
-456 EAERSRL
+456 EAERSGL
-463 VESIERLGQCVADA
+463 VMSIERLGDRIADA

-485 RALFERDESPAK
+485 KALFARDEIPAK
-497 VGQYAGPALS
+497 VRQYAGPALS

-519 ARAAS
+519 AREAS

-529 EARRRLAPALEAYRV
+529 DARRRLAPALEAYRT
-544 DVRAYRREFAAV
+544 DVWAYRREFATM

-573 PVPDDELSKYETLAV
+573 PVPDAELAKYETLAV

-616 DGSTGTAAASP
+616 DGSTGAATASP
-627 AQQTR
+627 AQQAH
-632 VQDRSIERSVGF
+632 VHDLSIERSVGF
-644 RER
+644 RDR